1 MVNTEAYDYSYFK
14 IDGSEFSNDIHIGL
28 ANTDG
33 LGPMYYETKSWE
45 IVIGGWAGE
54 KSVIR
59 KDVYSAHAPEIVTK
73 EHSSDKFN
81 NIKGDIRV
89 FVVDGE
95 LTIKAGDEIFMQ
107 YRDASI
113 KKNNLNTLLV
123 SGGYGAEG
131 TYKITGVKEIAKG
144 KSAYSSNQHDRYIK
158 PHQQLN
164 AKERTLLI

>member
-1 MVNTEAYDYSYFK
+1 MNTEAYDYSYFI

-33 LGPMYYETKSWE
+33 LGKMYYDKISWE
-45 IVIGGWAGE
+45 IVIGGWSGE

-59 KDVYSAHAPEIVTK
+59 KDVYSAHAPEILTK
-73 EHSSDKFN
+73 EHSSNKFN
-81 NIKGDIRV
+81 KMKSDIRV

-95 LTIKAGDEIFMQ
+95 LTIKSGDEVFMQ

-131 TYKITGVKEIAKG
+131 TYIITGAKEIAKG
-144 KSAYSSNQHDRYIK
+144 ELACRSNQHYQYI
-158 PHQQLN
+158 
-164 AKERTLLI
+164 